1 MTMHKGI
8 LGQTEGGASVKTEC
22 CGNPLRGCATCP
34 PPIKKELT
42 FAEWYWDGPF
52 GDTIEDSKD
61 KEHFALKVWR
71 AAQENKV

>member
-34 PPIKKELT
+34 PPKKLT
-42 FAEWYWDGPF
+42 FEEWWL
-52 GDTIEDSKD
+52 
-61 KEHFALKVWR
+61 KEPSYFKGQVDRVSARYIWLR
-71 AAQENKV
+71 AQENK